1 MLLSEEKHGDKS
13 QPIRAV
19 SPARAGFVAPEHVFL
34 FVFGFSLGLP
44 LLAPVS
50 RCAFEFIRQGRS
62 SFEGAVPVPC
72 TFITRQVGSL
82 RGVAGLLLY
91 CIFIQ

>member
-19 SPARAGFVAPEHVFL
+19 SSARAGLVAPDHAL
-34 FVFGFSLGLP
+34 SCVFGFSLGLP
-44 LLAPVS
+44 LLAHVS

-62 SFEGAVPVPC
+62 SCEVAAPFPC
-72 TFITRQVGSL
+72 TFKPGK
-82 RGVAGLLLY
+82 
-91 CIFIQ
+91 